1 MKQPRPRLITAS
13 VACALVAIG
22 ARVLI
27 QGSEGVPAAGI
38 TCDLQQ
44 YQPMTGLTAAV
55 LGNLLAVTWGG
66 ADGAEVRARY
76 PIDNAQPTVRDLA
89 VRKAGGQWA
98 VLAENLAAVRRG
110 SGIRRFSSQQGEPL
124 ESIGILTPERAE
136 KEKWYAYRDAPL
148 YIRVPRPPA
157 AVAGRA
163 QEAAAVMTVL
173 RQRGEEQL
181 AAAVAAAV
189 AVLGPE
195 CSSHRLY
202 VAATGGH
209 QACEFDLRNNILHGQ
224 DGWRADRSDL

>member
-44 YQPMTGLTAAV
+44 YKPMTGLTAAV

-76 PIDNAQPTVRDLA
+76 AIDNAQPTVRDLA

-98 VLAENLAAVRRG
+98 VLAENLKPRYDVV

-136 KEKWYAYRDAPL
+136 QEKWYAYRDAPL
-148 YIRVPRPPA
+148 YIPGATPARGGRGGLRVTNSGFSLSMFCR
-157 AVAGRA
+157 RFI
-163 QEAAAVMTVL
+163 Q
-173 RQRGEEQL
+173 
-181 AAAVAAAV
+181 
-189 AVLGPE
+189 
-195 CSSHRLY
+195 
-202 VAATGGH
+202 
-209 QACEFDLRNNILHGQ
+209 
-224 DGWRADRSDL
+224 